1 MFDKKNKRGHDNIM
15 IHLGDINGSNSEVE
29 DDDDDNS
36 GAPETF
42 KTGTLP
48 VNSKTGST
56 KDKGVLKQR
65 SKKVIK
71 QISESALDR
80 TSRRA
85 REVIQRLRKK
95 K

>member
-1 MFDKKNKRGHDNIM
+1 MFDKNNKRGHDNIM
-15 IHLGDINGSNSEVE
+15 TNLGDINGSNSEVE
-29 DDDDDNS
+29 DDDDNN

-48 VNSKTGST
+48 ANSNTGST
-56 KDKGVLKQR
+56 EDKGVVKQR

-85 REVIQRLRKK
+85 REVIQRWRKK